1 MTIYSINRDQSASYI
16 KHNLSYGDRIDNVLV
31 ITVIAEF
38 TNEIPKLK
46 ETFIFDEREGQIDID
61 KIVSM
66 VIHDYVS
73 AWFWKKDWDAYNGVD
88 GKSFNSRG
96 VFEYF
101 RMHNYRSFM
110 SVNMVRNEVKESVDI
125 HTLKTGDLLVDVIT
139 VIAEFTNE
147 IPKLK
152 ETFIF
157 DEREVQIDID
167 KSVSRVIH
175 DYVAAW
181 FWKKR
186 LGCI

>member
-46 ETFIFDEREGQIDID
+46 ETFIFDEREGQVDID

-88 GKSFNSRG
+88 GKPFNSRG
-96 VFEYF
+96 VFEYY

-110 SVNMVRNEVKESVDI
+110 SVNMVRNEVKGSVDI
-125 HTLKTGDLLVDVIT
+125 HTLKTGDLLVDGEGDIHRVHAITKESIIIAYDYFSRYTVYDLNTGPVIDHL
-139 VIAEFTNE
+139 IKQFPGLTNGE
-147 IPKLK
+147 AK
-152 ETFIF
+152 
-157 DEREVQIDID
+157 
-167 KSVSRVIH
+167 
-175 DYVAAW
+175 
-181 FWKKR
+181 
-186 LGCI
+186 